1 MKGRRLW
8 LGMLFAVAASI
19 GAMTVYGMRHRFLHW
34 MGSRLLA
41 KSHPP
46 SPPWDAIIVLSG
58 RPFERSLRAAELY
71 YDYPARII
79 ALGGAHNDDL
89 LAIGYSPS
97 QECAFTAAALRSLC
111 VPDSAIHSEC
121 TGTST
126 YEEVQHIR
134 LLCRREGWRRVVI
147 VSSPFH
153 GRRIERLM
161 MRWVGRDSVE
171 WGIAAARPLQYDPDV
186 WWLYEAGILTVFEE
200 GVKSLYYAWKGY
212 F

>member
-1 MKGRRLW
+1 MVAFGGLTTYLLRYPLLRWVGNRLMARTS
-8 LGMLFAVAASI
+8 L
-19 GAMTVYGMRHRFLHW
+19 
-34 MGSRLLA
+34 
-41 KSHPP
+41 PP
-46 SPPWDAIIVLSG
+46 PPWDAIIVMSG
-58 RPFERSLRAAELY
+58 RPFERSLRAAEIY
-71 YDYPARII
+71 HQYPARII

-89 LAIGYSPS
+89 LAIGYIPS
-97 QECAFTAAALRSLC
+97 QECDFTVTALRSLC
-111 VPDSAIHSEC
+111 IPDSVLRKEC

-126 YEEVQHIR
+126 YEEIQHLR
-134 LLCRREGWRRVVI
+134 ALCQREGWRRLVI

-171 WGIAAARPLQYDPDV
+171 WGIAAARPIQYDPAR

-200 GVKSLYYAWKGY
+200 QLKLLYYSWKGY